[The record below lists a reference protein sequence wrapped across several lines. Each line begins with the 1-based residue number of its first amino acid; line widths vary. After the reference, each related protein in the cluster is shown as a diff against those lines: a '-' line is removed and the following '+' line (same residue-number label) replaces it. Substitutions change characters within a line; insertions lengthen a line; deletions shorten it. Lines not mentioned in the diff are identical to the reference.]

1 VARYGLVD
9 NAREIRKV
17 LLYTFVANEAVAAA
31 KLLWGFVSGS
41 IGMLSDGFHSLFD
54 GLTNILG
61 LIGIWIAAHPPDR
74 EHPYGHKKFETLF
87 TVIVSGLIFFTCYE
101 ILLRA
106 WRSVADTP
114 HAEVSAESFLVMALT
129 MTVNFFVMRY
139 EKRKGEELRSEFLI
153 ADAMHTK
160 SNLFSSVGVVAGL
173 GLTAAGLPVAD
184 ALAGVVVAAF
194 IAKIGY
200 DVLKSATGVL
210 VDTVCIDSN
219 AVCRVV
225 LSVEGVKDCHNIRT
239 RGSAH
244 DVHVDLHIKLDPEI
258 SLERAHE
265 ITHRVQDRIREEF
278 GEVTDIVVHTEP
290 EKEGLRD

>member
-1 VARYGLVD
+1 MARYGLVD

>member
-1 VARYGLVD
+1 MARQGLVD

-17 LLYTFVANEAVAAA
+17 LIYTFLANEAVAAA
-31 KLLWGFVSGS
+31 KLLWGFLSGS

-54 GLTNILG
+54 GLTNVIG
-61 LIGIWIAAHPPDR
+61 LVGIWIAAHPPDR

-101 ILLRA
+101 ILVRA
-106 WRSVADTP
+106 WRSMADTP
-114 HAEVSAESFLVMALT
+114 HAEVSAESFLVMAVT
-129 MTVNFFVMRY
+129 MSVNFFVMRY
-139 EKRKGEELRSEFLI
+139 EKRKGEELWSEFLI

-160 SNLFSSVGVVAGL
+160 SNIFSSVGVVAGL

-184 ALAGVVVAAF
+184 ALAGVVVAVF

-290 EKEGLRD
+290 EKEGLRE